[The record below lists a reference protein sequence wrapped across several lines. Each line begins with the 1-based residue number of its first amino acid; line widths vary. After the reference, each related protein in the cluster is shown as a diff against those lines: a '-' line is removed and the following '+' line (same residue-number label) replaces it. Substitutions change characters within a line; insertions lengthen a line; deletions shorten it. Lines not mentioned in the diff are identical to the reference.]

1 MTVSSHPANTPTR
14 IYTPCANAI
23 VAQLEAG
30 RLRDALAGADEALAA
45 CADDERPILLC
56 MKCNALVT
64 LGMPLEAL
72 RVATT
77 GRELASTMGSPLL
90 VAETS
95 LALAFALQAMEE
107 HDRAIDL
114 AVECEDIATAHQDE
128 ELHARS
134 SRTLAISYSILGR
147 HQQAIE
153 ILERVVQQLEKHA
166 RTPERLFHAR
176 FSLINAR
183 SRLSSTDGRPEPA
196 KLATYRGLLADWL
209 AFVDDVEAR
218 NLLRLRAMALGNA
231 GIAARLAGDNDLA
244 LQILARARDE
254 EYRLG
259 LRGHG
264 AVSES
269 HLGAAYQSL
278 GRPQEAIAAFRSAI
292 DKLKDGNP
300 RDLAGAWEELAGAY
314 EAIGDTAAALDALKQ
329 TRAAERRLRD
339 DAAHSAAGRQE
350 RRDEVN
356 RLAEQWTRLASEDGL
371 TALANRR
378 TFDRKLTAL
387 AAAAGNG
394 HPFAL
399 VLFDL
404 DHFKQINDT
413 YGHAV
418 GDTVLKRFAAILRS
432 ERCADDL
439 AARIGG
445 EEFALLLAAA
455 SVEQAA
461 AVTSKVQTELGRV
474 PWSQIAGRLVVTV
487 SAGIASSA
495 EVLAE
500 ALNAGAAGECTDA
513 LLAVADRRLY
523 AAKAAGR
530 NRMVVSG

>member
-1 MTVSSHPANTPTR
+1 MQDA
-14 IYTPCANAI
+14 
-23 VAQLEAG
+23 
-30 RLRDALAGADEALAA
+30 LRDAEEALRG
-45 CADDERPILLC
+45 CDDEERPILLC

-64 LGMPLEAL
+64 LGQPLDAL
-72 RVATT
+72 RVATAA
-77 GRELASTMGSPLL
+77 RELALPMGRPLL
-90 VAETS
+90 VAEAN
-95 LALAFALQAMEE
+95 LALSFALQALEE

-114 AVECEDIATAHQDE
+114 AAECEDIATTHQDQ
-128 ELHARS
+128 ELLARS

-147 HQQAIE
+147 HQQAIP
-153 ILERVVQQLEKHA
+153 ILERVVQQLEQHA

-176 FSLINAR
+176 YSLINAR
-183 SRLSSTDGRPEPA
+183 SRLSSTDRRPETE
-196 KLATYRGLLADWL
+196 KLDTYRGLLADWL
-209 AFVDDVEAR
+209 AFVEDVEAR

-231 GIAARLAGDNDLA
+231 GIAARLAGDNELA

-269 HLGAAYQSL
+269 HLGAAYQAL

-292 DKLKDGNP
+292 DKLKEGNP
-300 RDLAGAWEELAGAY
+300 RDLAGAWEELAAAY
-314 EAIGDTAAALDALKQ
+314 ESVGDTAAALDALKQ

-378 TFDRKLTAL
+378 AFDRKLAAL
-387 AAAAGNG
+387 AEAAKTG
-394 HPFAL
+394 HPFAV

-413 YGHAV
+413 HGHAI
-418 GDTVLKRFAAILRS
+418 GDAVLKRFAAILRS
-432 ERCADDL
+432 ERRTDDL

-445 EEFALLLAAA
+445 EEFALLLVAA
-455 SVEQAA
+455 SVEQAR
-461 AVTSKVQTELGRV
+461 AVAVKVQKELDRV
-474 PWSQIAGRLVVTV
+474 PWSQIAERLVVTV
-487 SAGIASSA
+487 SAGIACS
-495 EVLAE
+495 AE
-500 ALNAGAAGECTDA
+500 ALVGASSETNAGDCADA
-513 LLAVADRRLY
+513 LLAAADRRLY

-530 NRMVVSG
+530 NRVVMSD